1 MMADGMM
8 NDGMADGMMLLEI
21 IHHSSFIRH
30 QIVNA

>member
-21 IHHSSFIRH
+21 IHHSSVIKS
-30 QIVNA
+30 